1 MAVKDSQNTQEP
13 GNNTGIRE
21 VARRARVSPATVSR
35 VLNGSTTVDNKLA
48 ARVRQ
53 AILEIGYLP
62 NAQARALGSGR
73 SRVLGLLISEITNPF
88 YPELIQSF
96 EVLAEKNDYEV
107 MLGSVIHSDQHVNRV
122 VRRLIQRRVEG
133 VAVMTFRAETDYLS
147 ELIAHKIPLV
157 SIDEAVDGA
166 RCLVLDVDYRTGI
179 DQAVQHLAL
188 LGHRRIAF
196 IGGQMQHLTNR
207 LRQNAFFESVRKIGL
222 RQDDTPGFEGDHTFE
237 SGAEA
242 ARQFLSL
249 KPRPTAILSSNDLM
263 AVGVMSVLRERG
275 VQIPGEMSVIGF
287 DDIHL
292 AEFANPPLS
301 SVRMS
306 RELLAGAAYEGL
318 MRLTRKAPSPSDS
331 TISVST
337 QLVVRQSTGPVS
349 HAGKVSRRQPS

>member
-1 MAVKDSQNTQEP
+1 LKNSKNAQDH
-13 GNNTGIRE
+13 GGNTGIRE
-21 VARRARVSPATVSR
+21 VALRARVSPATVSR
-35 VLNGSTTVDNKLA
+35 VLNGSTTVDTRLA

-62 NAQARALGSGR
+62 NSQARALGSGR

-88 YPELIQSF
+88 YPELVQSF

-107 MLGSVIHSDQHVNRV
+107 VLGSVIHSDQHVHRV

-133 VAVMTFRAETDYLS
+133 VAVMTFRAETDYLK
-147 ELIAHKIPLV
+147 ELLSHKIPLV
-157 SIDEAVDGA
+157 SIDEAVGGA
-166 RCLVLDVDYRTGI
+166 RCLVLDVDYRAGI

-207 LRQNAFFESVRKIGL
+207 LRQNEFFAAVRRIGL
-222 RQDDTPGFEGDHTFE
+222 RENDTPGFEGDHTFE

-242 ARQFLSL
+242 ARHFLSL
-249 KPRPTAILSSNDLM
+249 RQRPTAILSSNDLM

-275 VQIPGEMSVIGF
+275 VSIPQEMSVVGF

-306 RELLAGAAYEGL
+306 REALAGAAFEGL
-318 MRLTRKAPSPSDS
+318 MRLTRQSPSPEDS
-331 TISVST
+331 TITIRT
-337 QLVVRQSTGPVS
+337 QLVVRQSTGPVGP
-349 HAGKVSRRQPS
+349 AGKAPRRPPS